1 MAYRGMWRWTDG
13 VWLFVLSVQN
23 RVCNFVRVCSDKQ
36 GIASTIDDDFIG
48 LVKFVFTP

>member
-13 VWLFVLSVQN
+13 VWFLSSLSKIGYIIL
-23 RVCNFVRVCSDKQ
+23 CESKQ
-36 GIASTIDDDFIG
+36 GIACTIDDDFIC